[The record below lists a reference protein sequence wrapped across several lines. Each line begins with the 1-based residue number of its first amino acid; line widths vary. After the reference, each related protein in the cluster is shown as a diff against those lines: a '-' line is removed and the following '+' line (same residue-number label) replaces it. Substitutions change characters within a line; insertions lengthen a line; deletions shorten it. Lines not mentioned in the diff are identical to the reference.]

1 MSCWSEMS
9 KNKTKMVRSL
19 KIKFLIIS
27 KLNFNEG
34 QIYKKISNFDYF
46 KNWKFFN
53 YIKVWIENGEKVH
66 RKIEIKWVEN
76 TLDDG
81 RKDGWMGGWMDG
93 GESRVKDCLQ
103 QSKIEKIERKKDK

>member
-1 MSCWSEMS
+1 MVEKAGKGFPKEMMSCWSEMS

-46 KNWKFFN
+46 KNWKFFS
-53 YIKVWIENGEKVH
+53 YIKVGIENGEKL
-66 RKIEIKWVEN
+66 RKKIEIKFWVEN
-76 TLDDG
+76 TLSRKYLG
-81 RKDGWMGGWMDG
+81 RWMGGWVG
-93 GESRVKDCLQ
+93 KPG
-103 QSKIEKIERKKDK
+103 